1 MRTKLFLA
9 AAAGTLVAAVAGASV
24 AAGAS
29 AAQGIRFTF
38 VGHVLSAPN
47 PAAVS
52 SSLSISVEGGSRA
65 ALVKMLGAPVN
76 QTFDVNSTTEFLQWS
91 NGIPRVVGRG
101 DLAVGD
107 VVAIHVRAPAKAS
120 LAQIEATAAALVG
133 DRGPNPQPPDKP
145 LFLFRGTLNSAGS
158 STVSVHVRGGNRR
171 ALRLLFGQSADQ
183 TFTVDGNTVF
193 LLWQGRVP
201 SVIAPSLLKPGDR
214 ITVRVRAARGLS
226 LAQVEST
233 AAAKVAEHEPAATR

>member
-1 MRTKLFLA
+1 VRTKLILAAAIGSLAAATGVA
-9 AAAGTLVAAVAGASV
+9 AAAGAT
-24 AAGAS
+24 
-29 AAQGIRFTF
+29 AAQGIRYTF

-47 PAAVS
+47 PTAS
-52 SSLSISVEGGSRA
+52 SASLSISVESGSRA
-65 ALVKMLGAPVN
+65 ALRKMLGAPVN
-76 QTFDVNSTTEFLQWS
+76 QTFAVDGSTEFLEWS

-101 DLAVGD
+101 DLAAGD

-145 LFLFRGTLNSAGS
+145 LFLFRGTLNSVGS
-158 STVSVHVRGGNRR
+158 STVSVHIRGGNRR

-183 TFTVDGNTVF
+183 TFAFDGGTVV

-201 SVIAPSLLKPGDR
+201 TVIAANQLKVGDR
-214 ITVRVRAARGLS
+214 VAVRVRAAKGSS
-226 LAQVEST
+226 LGQVEST